1 MRRTTDRLAV
11 FGLALLFQTAAQA
24 FLGPPPEGR
33 SSWLAWAIERAG
45 RALELPP
52 RLRPLAPLAAAAL
65 AVRGAALLEQNV
77 SRRRP
82 SGWTRFFALTSE
94 AALLAATFD
103 AWRSLGAATAAEREL
118 EQNNVDPVALEGRVE
133 AELGSLAQG
142 VSEGVV
148 GPWAAYAAFDLPGA
162 VAYAAV
168 ESLGGRAGGVEGPL
182 STLID
187 PRRRLVSV
195 RRARDAI
202 AGAATLAARGRG
214 ELVTLDLEEFALG
227 SETPLPVTAMTV
239 ALDRRVAW
247 NGRVAGWTRPAP
259 SKRDLSRGRRLAL
272 RSLGILAGAAALCI
286 AVGDLLRPLPAESP
300 KRESEWS

>member
-11 FGLALLFQTAAQA
+11 FALALLLQTMTQA
-24 FLGPPPEGR
+24 LLGPPPDGR
-33 SSWLAWAIERAG
+33 PSWLAWALERAS
-45 RALELPP
+45 RALDIPP

-65 AVRGAALLEQNV
+65 AVRGAALLEQGA

-82 SGWTRFFALTSE
+82 SGWTRLFVLATQG
-94 AALLAATFD
+94 LLLSTTFD
-103 AWRSLGAATAAEREL
+103 AWRSLGAATAAEHEL
-118 EQNNVDPVALEGRVE
+118 KHQPGDPATVEGRVE
-133 AELGSLAQG
+133 TELGLLAQG

-168 ESLGGRAGGVEGPL
+168 ESLGGRAGGIEGPL

-195 RRARDAI
+195 RRARDTI

-214 ELVTLDLEEFALG
+214 EMAALDLEEFAIG

-239 ALDRRVAW
+239 ALDRRVVW

-259 SKRDLSRGRRLAL
+259 STQDLSRGRRLAL
-272 RSLGILAGAAALCI
+272 RSLGILAAAAAVCI
-286 AVGDLLRPLPAESP
+286 AAGDLFRSPAPETAR
-300 KRESEWS
+300 REDEWT